1 MNKILTF
8 ALLSLCLTVSLN
20 SFAAPANN
28 SDSSPDQV
36 HVTHDINDIVINI
49 TDQIDNEV
57 EKMHIVIAANTHDQE
72 AMEINKEIVEI
83 NKEMS
88 EMGKEF
94 NEDMSEMGKELKG
107 LVKMLRKMGDK
118 KTSNGAFLG
127 ILLDEEASVDDG
139 ILLLGVTPD
148 GPAQNAGLQAD
159 DVITSINS
167 ESMARTKD
175 KSPASQLYRTMKKV
189 KPGQQLTLLI
199 DRKGQQMKITFS
211 AGKRGD
217 HLQHGINFLADDL
230 EKRINKKI
238 HIEVDNDAFAEIEL
252 YPINKKL
259 GRYFGSDKGMLVLKI
274 PDDNQ
279 FSLNQGDVILKI
291 GDRSPNS
298 TSKTWRILES
308 YDSGEDISL
317 TLMRDQK
324 EITLSIKKP

>member
-1 MNKILTF
+1 MFSTHSYADTQQNTESNKIHEHVIQHFDDITID
-8 ALLSLCLTVSLN
+8 TN
-20 SFAAPANN
+20 DNMPAK
-28 SDSSPDQV
+28 V
-36 HVTHDINDIVINI
+36 GKIKIL
-49 TDQIDNEV
+49 
-57 EKMHIVIAANTHDQE
+57 IAANSHNQE
-72 AMEINKEIVEI
+72 ANEINHEIIEI

-94 NEDMSEMGKELKG
+94 NEEMSEMGKELKG

-118 KTSNGAFLG
+118 KAGNGAFLG

-148 GPAQNAGLQAD
+148 GPAQNAGLKAD

-167 ESMARTKD
+167 ESMARTKG
-175 KSPASQLYRTMKKV
+175 KSPASHLYKTMKTV
-189 KPGQQLTLLI
+189 KPGEQLTILI
-199 DRKGQQMKITFS
+199 DRKGQQKKIIFS

-217 HLQHGINFLADDL
+217 HLQNGINFLADDL

-238 HIEVDNDAFAEIEL
+238 HIEVENDAFAEIEL
-252 YPINKKL
+252 YPINNKL
-259 GRYFGSDKGMLVLKI
+259 GRYFGSDKGMLVLNI

-279 FSLNQGDVILKI
+279 FSLHQGDVILKI

-308 YDSGEDISL
+308 YDSGDNINL